1 MKMRYAMAVVA
12 AAGGLFLTAGHG
24 AASLAGGKVLPVD
37 EGEGGQPL
45 ATAGLVNHPYTYGA
59 QCAIHGY
66 QTMCV
71 PSGALSLTAL
81 FQHSP

>member
-1 MKMRYAMAVVA
+1 MKMRNAMAVVA
-12 AAGGLFLTAGHG
+12 AAGGLLLTAGHS
-24 AASLAGGKVLPVD
+24 AALLGGGTVQLSD

-45 ATAGLVNHPYTYGA
+45 ATAGLVIHPYTYGA

-81 FQHSP
+81 FQHTP